1 MIGDQDQEVGSGG
14 ILKHTI
20 LPVVAEIGEM
30 PTGEE
35 NIGETEGE
43 SGQRGSD
50 SREMSIGN
58 YSFNFT
64 FTVLRKKKTRD
75 VLSFTSATV
84 AQYLLF
90 YCFHVINCN
99 LGRTLRNNFAR
110 LRKWA

>member
-64 FTVLRKKKTRD
+64 FTVLRKKKIELFFRLL
-75 VLSFTSATV
+75 VLQLPNTFSFTA
-84 AQYLLF
+84 F
-90 YCFHVINCN
+90 M
-99 LGRTLRNNFAR
+99 
-110 LRKWA
+110 